1 MRRASLSLLCQTGH
15 DVGKQSCSQ
24 THLTCEPGRKKATTE
39 RIGVFGYL
47 GFGTCFELEEVF
59 FF

>member
-1 MRRASLSLLCQTGH
+1 MMLANSRVRR
-15 DVGKQSCSQ
+15 